1 MIVALVV
8 IREVAVVSSVDKRVE
23 ESGNWGYDSAVLA
36 SPRSRMRCV
45 V

>member
-23 ESGNWGYDSAVLA
+23 ESGNWGYDSAA